1 MFLMNYDF
9 DPHLLLISI
18 HFLSYSSFFH
28 VSFHCVF
35 PQREW
40 HYSYDFNL
48 ILHYAFFSPACI
60 HLFFSLTFPPR
71 AAIFFFL
78 FYFPVFNSLLHS
90 LTSGFYAQLH
100 LLVLLVLVLLSS
112 IYFCIYFY
120 CFQFFLLYWFPC
132 KPQIHVPVIQV
143 FFFFLFCTYIQAICT
158 HPLYSLSALYFWS
171 FHFLFFHRSFFWS
184 FLTQTLT
191 HSFQGSLCALRH
203 SLVFGLNGSFNE
215 FLLCVFIFFL
225 LFAVFLFH

>member
-40 HYSYDFNL
+40 HDSYDFNL

-71 AAIFFFL
+71 AAVFFFL

-120 CFQFFLLYWFPC
+120 CFQF
-132 KPQIHVPVIQV
+132 
-143 FFFFLFCTYIQAICT
+143 
-158 HPLYSLSALYFWS
+158 
-171 FHFLFFHRSFFWS
+171 SFFCIDFHANHKFTYLSSKCFSS
-184 FLTQTLT
+184 FSFALIFRQFTLI
-191 HSFQGSLCALRH
+191 L
-203 SLVFGLNGSFNE
+203 
-215 FLLCVFIFFL
+215 FIL
-225 LFAVFLFH
+225 